1 MGKLK
6 VALFDL
12 DGTLFDTE
20 NQYSVFWGNVGRM
33 YRPDVPNFE
42 NIIKG
47 STLKRIYD
55 NYFPDKSLQQEITR
69 KLDKWEEQMVY
80 EFVPGSLDFLR
91 ELRHNGVKC
100 AVVTSSNIPKMKS
113 VAKQIPE
120 FGSLFDRVLTSEDF
134 AASKPDPYC
143 YLLGAKVFDA
153 QLNECLVFEDA
164 YNGLQAGMSSG
175 IFTVGV
181 ATNLSRADI
190 EDKCNYVIDDFTEMS
205 YSIASS
211 LIDTK

>member
-6 VALFDL
+6 AALFDL

-20 NQYSVFWGNVGRM
+20 NQYSEFWGNVGRK
-33 YRPDVPNFE
+33 YRSDVPNFE

-55 NYFPDKSLQQEITR
+55 NYFPDETLQQKITCQ
-69 KLDKWEEQMVY
+69 LDEWEEQMVY

-91 ELRHNGVKC
+91 ELRQNEVKC
-100 AVVTSSNIPKMKS
+100 AVVTSSNIPKMTS

-120 FGSLFDRVLTSEDF
+120 FNSLFDRILTSEDF
-134 AASKPDPYC
+134 AASKPDPCC
-143 YLLGAKVFDA
+143 YLLGAKVFEA
-153 QLNECLVFEDA
+153 ELGECIVFEDA

-190 EDKCNYVIDDFTEMS
+190 EDKCNYVIKDFTEMS
-205 YSIASS
+205 YTLASS
-211 LIDTK
+211 LIEDK